1 MTSGLGFCRLLS
13 QKPPHGF
20 SYMDPDG
27 VNYYKCV
34 ETIIKTLCGYVT
46 VTDCENWGITIRFK
60 PRASSLLYRT
70 IASNLDPFP
79 AHWLSWPNFHKS
91 GYLVTQ

>member
-34 ETIIKTLCGYVT
+34 ETFIKILCGYVT
-46 VTDCENWGITIRFK
+46 VTDCEKFSHNYKIQT
-60 PRASSLLYRT
+60 RASSLLYRT

-79 AHWLSWPNFHKS
+79 AH
-91 GYLVTQ
+91 